1 MIRGLIIRCWL
12 SSGARVA
19 GAGLVAGCWQ
29 DQLTW
34 PCMGGRT
41 FGQALKGQGQAATR
55 PLLSA
60 AIRPL
65 AVAIVAVCVLVIAV
79 QGVWL
84 RHGMETGWVDAAVD
98 AKVRA
103 SLGGHPL
110 LLAVV
115 VWPGGPVPVTA
126 MAAAL
131 VLACLMRRRYGE
143 AALVAISVPLAT
155 AITEL
160 VLKPLIGRTSWGN
173 PFPSGHVTSVVAL
186 AAVLTVLLARTPARV
201 PRLLRL
207 VLACTAFL
215 IAAAVAFGVIGANM
229 HHFTDTVGGAA
240 VGTGTVLLAALI
252 LDLLSRRHP
261 QHRGEVRRLRT
272 ERIH

>member
-1 MIRGLIIRCWL
+1 M
-12 SSGARVA
+12 
-19 GAGLVAGCWQ
+19 
-29 DQLTW
+29 
-34 PCMGGRT
+34 
-41 FGQALKGQGQAATR
+41 KGQGRAAAR
-55 PLLSA
+55 PLLPT

-65 AVAIVAVCVLVIAV
+65 AVAIVVVCVLLIAV

-98 AKVRA
+98 VKVRA
-103 SLGGHPL
+103 GLGGHPL
-110 LLAVV
+110 LLSVM

-131 VLACLMRRRYGE
+131 VLAYILRRRYGE
-143 AALVAISVPLAT
+143 AAFVAISVPLAA
-155 AITEL
+155 AIAEL

-186 AAVLTVLLARTPARV
+186 ATALTVLLARKPARV

-240 VGTGTVLLAALI
+240 VGTGTVVLAALI
-252 LDLLSRRHP
+252 LDLVSRRHS
-261 QHRGEVRRLRT
+261 QHRGEVLAPGP
-272 ERIH
+272 

>member
-1 MIRGLIIRCWL
+1 
-12 SSGARVA
+12 
-19 GAGLVAGCWQ
+19 
-29 DQLTW
+29 
-34 PCMGGRT
+34 MGGRT
-41 FGQALKGQGQAATR
+41 FRQALSGPGRSAAR

-60 AIRPL
+60 AARPL
-65 AVAIVAVCVLVIAV
+65 AVAVLVVCVLVLAV

-98 AKVRA
+98 AKVVA
-103 SLGGHPL
+103 SLDGHPVL
-110 LLAVV
+110 QAVL

-131 VLACLMRRRYGE
+131 VLACVLRRRYGA
-143 AALVAISVPLAT
+143 AALVAISVPLAA

-173 PFPSGHVTSVVAL
+173 PFPSAHVTSVVAL
-186 AAVLTVLLARTPARV
+186 ANALTVLLASTPATV

-207 VLACTAFL
+207 VLAFPAFL

-229 HHFTDTVGGAA
+229 HHFSDTVGGAA
-240 VGTGTVLLAALI
+240 VGTGTVLVTALI
-252 LDLLSRRHP
+252 LDLLDRKWRRPSHPASRR
-261 QHRGEVRRLRT
+261 RSCLRLGVSTTSSSRVG
-272 ERIH
+272 